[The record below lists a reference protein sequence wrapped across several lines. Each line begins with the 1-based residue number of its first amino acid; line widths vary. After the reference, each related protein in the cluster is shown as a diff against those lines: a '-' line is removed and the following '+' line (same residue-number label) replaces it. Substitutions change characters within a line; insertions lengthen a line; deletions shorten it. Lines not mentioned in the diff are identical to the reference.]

1 MAARDRKPYEL
12 EVSHAILRRWH
23 EAVPNDRLAH
33 LVKDATRAFF
43 RALQERLAPY
53 DVPHG
58 SWTFLRVLWERD
70 GLTQRELSIEAGVM
84 EPTTFAA
91 LRAME
96 EAGWVTRRQQA
107 GNRKNVYVF
116 LTARGKALKRTLV
129 PRAEDVNAIAIKG
142 VSATEVAIA
151 RRVLLAI
158 IDNLARDELA
168 QAALRRADEVAAARP
183 GPRRSGKVAAPRRP
197 RVASA
202 ASTARKGRSTRTGRR

>member
-1 MAARDRKPYEL
+1 MAATERKPYEL
-12 EVSHAILRRWH
+12 EVSRAILRRWH

-43 RALQERLAPY
+43 RALQERLAPH

-58 SWTFLRVLWERD
+58 FWTFLRVLWERD
-70 GLTQRELSIEAGVM
+70 GLTQRELSVEAGVM

-96 EAGWVTRRQQA
+96 EAGWIVRRRLP
-107 GNRKNVYVF
+107 GNRKNVYVH
-116 LTARGKALKRTLV
+116 LTARGRALERKLV
-129 PRAEDVNAIAIKG
+129 PLAEQVNAVATRGVRAAEIA
-142 VSATEVAIA
+142 AT

-168 QAALRRADEVAAARP
+168 QPGARVI
-183 GPRRSGKVAAPRRP
+183 G
-197 RVASA
+197 
-202 ASTARKGRSTRTGRR
+202 ARQRGGRQSRIDR